1 MRVTD
6 LERIYDYGYWANAR
20 LFAVLAQLTPD
31 EFTRPVLGSYES
43 IRSTLVHAL
52 SAEWGWLDR
61 CGGQARGPKLDPD
74 DYPTVE
80 SVSDA
85 WHRVEGY
92 VREFFSRLNDDDLT
106 RGVEFTLGSSAP
118 RSIALGDLMQHAA
131 IHGVHHRG
139 QVALLLRA
147 LGHTP
152 GNFDLLIYCG
162 ESRRT

>member
-61 CGGQARGPKLDPD
+61 CGGEARGPKLAPD

-80 SVSDA
+80 SVSA
-85 WHRVEGY
+85 ASHSVAVYRPVCFY
-92 VREFFSRLNDDDLT
+92 TVTDDQL
-106 RGVEFTLGSSAP
+106 
-118 RSIALGDLMQHAA
+118 AA
-131 IHGVHHRG
+131 G
-139 QVALLLRA
+139 L
-147 LGHTP
+147 
-152 GNFDLLIYCG
+152 
-162 ESRRT
+162 